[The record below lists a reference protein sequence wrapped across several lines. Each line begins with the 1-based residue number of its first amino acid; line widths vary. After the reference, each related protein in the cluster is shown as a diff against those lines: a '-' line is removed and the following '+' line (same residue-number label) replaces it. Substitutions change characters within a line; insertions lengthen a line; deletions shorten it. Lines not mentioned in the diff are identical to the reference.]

1 MRRTKTVDKFL
12 TKFDKE
18 LKSGM
23 ISLILLFM
31 IDRARDPMY
40 GYQIIRE
47 IKEKTDGNLEFK
59 EGTIYPIL
67 RNLEARGLLKSV
79 WDTKG
84 ERPRKYY
91 QITKDGKSALSHAI
105 DDWET
110 FSGVIKDL
118 ISRDGGEGGP

>member
-31 IDRARDPMY
+31 IDRAREPMY

-67 RNLEARGLLKSV
+67 RSLEARGLLRSA
-79 WDTKG
+79 WNTTT

-91 QITKDGKSALSHAI
+91 QITKDGKSALSHGI
-105 DDWET
+105 LEWQR
-110 FSGVIKDL
+110 FSGLVNDFITT
-118 ISRDGGEGGP
+118 REDGE